1 MGEFFIQSILHD
13 AQDIP
18 CETDEGGLAL
28 IPCWPRR
35 AHNNLNVAVLAV
47 IVVAGGEVEVKS
59 GSGGRC
65 RGSGSRSGSGSG
77 RGSGGKY
84 RRLAG
89 RAEGTGHQP
98 SAISRQPGVPP
109 KRRLLWTTASAA
121 SSIDRPSLH
130 CVRARGG
137 IASCCGI
144 H

>member
-28 IPCWPRR
+28 TPCWPRR

-98 SAISRQPGVPP
+98 SAISRQPGVPR
-109 KRRLLWTTASAA
+109 KQRHLRWTTAPATR
-121 SSIDRPSLH
+121 SIDRPSPH
-130 CVRARGG
+130 CVGGRGG
-137 IASCCGI
+137 IAS
-144 H
+144 